1 MNTRAGFS
9 LVEILIVILIIGILL
24 AVGLYGYSNYLK
36 RVRLQEVSSRI
47 MQDIERIRSLSI
59 KESYNMYMKFD
70 DLDGLYAK
78 SYTLYKDDGSGTDK
92 KISKYSIPYGLKVAL
107 FEPSATLAPDK
118 ITFVAPYGEVIDT
131 TNGNSLKVK
140 GTSNLEQNIYV
151 VGTTG
156 MVFSNR

>member
-24 AVGLYGYSNYLK
+24 AIGLYGYSNYLK

-59 KESYNMYMKFD
+59 KESYSMYMEFSDFD
-70 DLDGLYAK
+70 GRYAK
-78 SYTLYKDDGSGTDK
+78 SYTLYKDDGSKT
-92 KISKYSIPYGLKVAL
+92 KISKYSIPYGLKVSL
-107 FEPSATLAPDK
+107 FDNSITSAPEK